1 LIPANDGAG
10 KLRENVRSEL
20 VLVADKGRGELQA
33 YKQALAGHTTGY
45 VHLAN
50 ARQLADHAL
59 EVDPRFDQGLTLQ
72 SAIAAESKGVDTA
85 VHSAESM
92 IPSQHYD
99 DAVAAVAEF
108 RAFAE
113 EEPRISAII
122 DAAYK
127 YHFDRGKADGAN
139 QKWHD
144 AVQEYQK
151 AADLKPTTESA
162 NALKQAHAEFLS
174 STNRAAADAALQQS
188 TAFEQDKHSIEAYEV
203 LADLPEAQRALVNE
217 QMQALEPNYVKG
229 ASDEAKKL
237 KDAHIP
243 IQGRMDEIGVQ
254 KAYNYLQ
261 RACTL
266 RPDDQDLKLRLDLI
280 SQTLSDYYV
289 GQAKKYLEKP
299 LGSGVGIAWLY
310 LNEAQQYKSNRDDVR
325 DERTKNTAIH
335 NVRST
340 LSIKVV
346 FRDQTSRRDSAGF
359 ADQLSDAIATGLET
373 TNLPVRIVRASDT
386 TPVDPN
392 FQLIGDVLEHRPIT
406 KPSIESVD
414 SEYLAAEREVPNE
427 EWNKANRDYE
437 TANLDLQKAQK
448 VLEGAQAHG
457 KKKDMAVAE
466 AAVEDAQKKVEDAHR
481 KLDSIPKTILKDVT
495 KPYSY
500 TRKTIDL
507 SAIVDVGFRI
517 VDSNG
522 NTIANTPSVKSNAQ
536 KQFIVLENVKSEDTK
551 GVKQAG
557 ASPDEAQ
564 FLTDVEIAARIA
576 LIKDVKEKVES
587 LPSKIL
593 AQARKRL
600 MDGDTDG
607 TAESYILYLNSTPD
621 AQTAE
626 REEAKKFLREQFNMN
641 WPGSSA

>member
-1 LIPANDGAG
+1 
-10 KLRENVRSEL
+10 
-20 VLVADKGRGELQA
+20 
-33 YKQALAGHTTGY
+33 
-45 VHLAN
+45 
-50 ARQLADHAL
+50 
-59 EVDPRFDQGLTLQ
+59 
-72 SAIAAESKGVDTA
+72 
-85 VHSAESM
+85 
-92 IPSQHYD
+92 
-99 DAVAAVAEF
+99 
-108 RAFAE
+108 
-113 EEPRISAII
+113 
-122 DAAYK
+122 
-127 YHFDRGKADGAN
+127 
-139 QKWHD
+139 
-144 AVQEYQK
+144 
-151 AADLKPTTESA
+151 
-162 NALKQAHAEFLS
+162 
-174 STNRAAADAALQQS
+174 
-188 TAFEQDKHSIEAYEV
+188 
-203 LADLPEAQRALVNE
+203 
-217 QMQALEPNYVKG
+217 
-229 ASDEAKKL
+229 
-237 KDAHIP
+237 
-243 IQGRMDEIGVQ
+243 
-254 KAYNYLQ
+254 
-261 RACTL
+261 
-266 RPDDQDLKLRLDLI
+266 
-280 SQTLSDYYV
+280 
-289 GQAKKYLEKP
+289 
-299 LGSGVGIAWLY
+299 
-310 LNEAQQYKSNRDDVR
+310 
-325 DERTKNTAIH
+325 
-335 NVRST
+335 
-340 LSIKVV
+340 VV

-626 REEAKKFLREQFNMN
+626 REEAKKFLREQFNMI

>member
-1 LIPANDGAG
+1 
-10 KLRENVRSEL
+10 
-20 VLVADKGRGELQA
+20 
-33 YKQALAGHTTGY
+33 
-45 VHLAN
+45 
-50 ARQLADHAL
+50 
-59 EVDPRFDQGLTLQ
+59 
-72 SAIAAESKGVDTA
+72 
-85 VHSAESM
+85 
-92 IPSQHYD
+92 
-99 DAVAAVAEF
+99 
-108 RAFAE
+108 
-113 EEPRISAII
+113 
-122 DAAYK
+122 
-127 YHFDRGKADGAN
+127 
-139 QKWHD
+139 
-144 AVQEYQK
+144 
-151 AADLKPTTESA
+151 
-162 NALKQAHAEFLS
+162 
-174 STNRAAADAALQQS
+174 
-188 TAFEQDKHSIEAYEV
+188 
-203 LADLPEAQRALVNE
+203 
-217 QMQALEPNYVKG
+217 
-229 ASDEAKKL
+229 
-237 KDAHIP
+237 
-243 IQGRMDEIGVQ
+243 
-254 KAYNYLQ
+254 
-261 RACTL
+261 
-266 RPDDQDLKLRLDLI
+266 
-280 SQTLSDYYV
+280 
-289 GQAKKYLEKP
+289 
-299 LGSGVGIAWLY
+299 
-310 LNEAQQYKSNRDDVR
+310 
-325 DERTKNTAIH
+325 
-335 NVRST
+335 
-340 LSIKVV
+340 
-346 FRDQTSRRDSAGF
+346 
-359 ADQLSDAIATGLET
+359 
-373 TNLPVRIVRASDT
+373 
-386 TPVDPN
+386 
-392 FQLIGDVLEHRPIT
+392 
-406 KPSIESVD
+406 VD